1 MGLCVICQNRKT
13 HFHAHFSPKVSF
25 HTWFSWF
32 IMKPFFLAFIW
43 SRIGSEKRHTKE
55 NVQLNSCRLRWL
67 VLGWLDD
74 GWLVGWD
81 GTENIFLPSSC
92 FVIWEICFLPL
103 NTRCISLLVSG
114 DICWSH
120 FQLKPPLGSQ
130 LKSLVPTNCWTIKQV
145 DQHHKR
151 LNFFSHTLF

>member
-13 HFHAHFSPKVSF
+13 HFHAHFSPQKFLFTLAFPDLLWNRIFSLSF
-25 HTWFSWF
+25 GLEMDLKSVIPRKMFSW
-32 IMKPFFLAFIW
+32 IHAVW
-43 SRIGSEKRHTKE
+43 
-55 NVQLNSCRLRWL
+55 
-67 VLGWLDD
+67 D
-74 GWLVGWD
+74 GWYLVGWD

-130 LKSLVPTNCWTIKQV
+130 LKSSVPTNWWTIKQV

-151 LNFFSHTLF
+151 LNVFSHTLF